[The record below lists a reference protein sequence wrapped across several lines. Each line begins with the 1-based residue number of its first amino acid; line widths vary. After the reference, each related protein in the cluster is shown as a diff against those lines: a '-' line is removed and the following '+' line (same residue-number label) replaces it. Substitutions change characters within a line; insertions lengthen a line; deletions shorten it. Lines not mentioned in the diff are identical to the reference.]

1 MLYILVALLG
11 LSCGMSEEDIESIT
25 KSDSNC
31 APTFV
36 DNHVLPDIGF
46 NVHCL
51 IRHDLSIPKK
61 ETNLYIYY
69 SLNP

>member
-1 MLYILVALLG
+1 
-11 LSCGMSEEDIESIT
+11 MSEEDIESIT
-25 KSDSNC
+25 KSDSNF

-51 IRHDLSIPKK
+51 IRHDISIPKK
-61 ETNLYIYY
+61 KQIYIFITH
-69 SLNP
+69 